1 MDKQKV
7 IVVLLLVT
15 IVLSLASVFVTL
27 GVDIPS
33 LGYTKIITNNGPSS
47 GSAQLVVLAPTNAG
61 GNSS

>member
-33 LGYTKIITNNGPSS
+33 QLGYTKIIKNEGQTKHSS
-47 GSAQLVVLAPTNAG
+47 GL
-61 GNSS
+61 